1 VRNLRR
7 EVTLDTSHIGKP
19 RDSVARTALGRS
31 NVVRTDL
38 APSQSVNATQ
48 QVPLT
53 HQAPQMLARDPSLD
67 SQCHTVLER
76 EREERERR
84 RRARKDEV
92 LQRQRA
98 YGISAEQQAVPQDDD
113 TPHADFQV

>member
-1 VRNLRR
+1 M
-7 EVTLDTSHIGKP
+7 DTSHIGKA
-19 RDSVARTALGRS
+19 RDSVARTAFGRS

-48 QVPLT
+48 QATVPQHTPHSLT
-53 HQAPQMLARDPSLD
+53 RDPTLD
-67 SQCHTVLER
+67 PQCHAVLER

-92 LQRQRA
+92 LLRQKA
-98 YGISAEQQAVPQDDD
+98 YGRNAEQPAVPQDDEA
-113 TPHADFQV
+113 PHADFQV